1 MKNILM
7 HEEDWCRK
15 CYLAGDLAHTKLI
28 WWEFKMN
35 WIWEYRICRVCKLE
49 QQSIVA
55 FAFGENYEKLQIW
68 NKNRHALFCAGI
80 IILYMIRLL
89 TITANIEFG
98 IKMLSYEIPIMSTT
112 TVWNLRLTLLEFV
125 VRYGTHIKL
134 NRRTRTAQAQRHAH
148 QYLLRVEIVVP
159 TKPLECEVNEN

>member
-1 MKNILM
+1 M
-7 HEEDWCRK
+7 
-15 CYLAGDLAHTKLI
+15 
-28 WWEFKMN
+28 
-35 WIWEYRICRVCKLE
+35 
-49 QQSIVA
+49 
-55 FAFGENYEKLQIW
+55 
-68 NKNRHALFCAGI
+68 

-112 TVWNLRLTLLEFV
+112 TVRNLRLTLLEFV